1 MYGEILEIIRF
12 LMGYITLVIY
22 YITLV
27 KKYWNEDEEEW
38 NVLFK
43 MIHSNIVE
51 INDIGK
57 YFR

>member
-1 MYGEILEIIRF
+1 
-12 LMGYITLVIY
+12 MGYITLVIY

-27 KKYWNEDEEEW
+27 KKYWNEDEEEEW

>member
-1 MYGEILEIIRF
+1 
-12 LMGYITLVIY
+12 MGYVTLVIY

>member
-1 MYGEILEIIRF
+1 
-12 LMGYITLVIY
+12 MGYVTLVIY

-27 KKYWNEDEEEW
+27 KKYWNEDKEEEEW